1 MSHRPPAIESTGMEY
16 SARKVG
22 EAMSPKLL
30 TGSFEDQRDDH
41 PRKLVLVD
49 EMDLGRERWSD
60 EIRVLIAYGDTLA
73 RAGLQALLEVEADI
87 AVAGF
92 AADGEE
98 AVAMAREILPDVL
111 LMDITLPGVD
121 GVEVT
126 RRIVS
131 DPETAGVSLVILSA
145 SEQDEE
151 VFAALRAG
159 ASGFLLRDTD
169 TSELIRGV
177 RAVAGGEAA
186 LAPSVVRRV
195 IAEFASQ
202 PDPRLPN
209 PEQLDELTPRER
221 EVMALV
227 AAGLTNDEIAE
238 HLVISRATAKTH
250 VSRALR
256 KLHARDRAQLVTLA
270 YETGLVLPRQPT
282 AAGFG
287 VPAATFAAA

>member
-1 MSHRPPAIESTGMEY
+1 MQASVRN
-16 SARKVG
+16 
-22 EAMSPKLL
+22 
-30 TGSFEDQRDDH
+30 
-41 PRKLVLVD
+41 LVLVD
-49 EMDLGRERWSD
+49 SVDPDSLPAPA
-60 EIRVLIAYGDTLA
+60 EISVLIAYGDTLA
-73 RAGLQALLEVEADI
+73 RAGLRALLEVEPDI
-87 AVAGF
+87 EVAGF
-92 AADGEE
+92 AADGNE
-98 AVAMAREILPDVL
+98 AVALARELRPDVL
-111 LMDITLPGVD
+111 VMDITLPELD

-126 RRIVS
+126 RQIVA
-131 DPETAGVSLVILSA
+131 DPDTSGVSLLILSA

-151 VFAALRAG
+151 VFASLRAG

-169 TSELIRGV
+169 PTELIHGV
-177 RAVAGGEAA
+177 RSVAGGEAA

-209 PEQLDELTPRER
+209 PQQLDELTPRER

-227 AAGLTNDEIAE
+227 AAGLANDDIAE

-287 VPAATFAAA
+287 VPAATFALA

>member
-1 MSHRPPAIESTGMEY
+1 
-16 SARKVG
+16 
-22 EAMSPKLL
+22 MSPKLL

-41 PRKLVLVD
+41 PRNLVLVD
-49 EMDLGRERWSD
+49 EMDSGRERWSD

-73 RAGLQALLEVEADI
+73 RAGLQALLEVETDI

-98 AVAMAREILPDVL
+98 AVAMAREIRPDVL

-126 RRIVS
+126 RRIVA

-151 VFAALRAG
+151 VFASLRAG

-169 TSELIRGV
+169 PSELVRGV

-186 LAPSVVRRV
+186 LAPSIVRRV

-202 PDPRLPN
+202 PDPRLPD

-227 AAGLTNDEIAE
+227 AAGLTNHDIAE

-287 VPAATFAAA
+287 VPAATFAVA

>member
-1 MSHRPPAIESTGMEY
+1 MSAALLPRPFQG
-16 SARKVG
+16 
-22 EAMSPKLL
+22 
-30 TGSFEDQRDDH
+30 QRDH
-41 PRKLVLVD
+41 HLGKLVLVD
-49 EMDLGRERWSD
+49 SVDPEHERATE

-73 RAGLQALLEVEADI
+73 RAGLHALLEAEPGI

-92 AADGEE
+92 AADGNE
-98 AVAMAREILPDVL
+98 AVALAGEIRPDVL
-111 LMDITLPGVD
+111 VMDITLPEVD

-126 RRIVS
+126 RQIVA
-131 DPETAGVSLVILSA
+131 DPETAGISLLILSA

-151 VFAALRAG
+151 VFASLRAG
-159 ASGFLLRDTD
+159 ASGFLLRDSD
-169 TSELIRGV
+169 PSELIDGV
-177 RAVAGGEAA
+177 RAVAAGEAA

-202 PDPRLPN
+202 PDPRLPD
-209 PEQLDELTPRER
+209 PEQLDELTPREL

-238 HLVISRATAKTH
+238 HLVISGATAKTH

-287 VPAATFAAA
+287 VPAATFAVA